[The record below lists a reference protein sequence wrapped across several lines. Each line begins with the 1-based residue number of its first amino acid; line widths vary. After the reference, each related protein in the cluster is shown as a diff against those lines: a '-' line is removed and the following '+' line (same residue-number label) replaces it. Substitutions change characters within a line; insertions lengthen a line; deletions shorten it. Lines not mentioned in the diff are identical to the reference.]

1 MNRRTFKGFAVGFI
15 TVFSAMKYRERK
27 LTKELEKTKR
37 DLKWYRT
44 PKPRCRKIPKI
55 ELRNYNTES
64 YSVTDD
70 DGSDIGED
78 TIPKKIFNDINNGKI
93 QHHTL
98 ELPKIST
105 IDKLSVVSQFVENEL
120 DDILDPLKKKTFI
133 SGSSFGDGTAKIPY
147 FAITKAVKDS
157 ESGSTQQMAAL
168 IKYNPKT
175 EKAEITLYPKHDSVP
190 REDIP
195 LTAGRPSK
203 MDIIPREEGRP
214 REVPTGI

>member
-15 TVFSAMKYRERK
+15 TVFSTMKYRERN
-27 LTKELEKTKR
+27 LTKELETTKR

-44 PKPRCRKIPKI
+44 PKPRCRKIPRI
-55 ELRNYNTES
+55 EFKDYNSER
-64 YSVTDD
+64 YNVIDC
-70 DGSDIGED
+70 DGYDIGED
-78 TIPKKIFNDINNGKI
+78 AIPKKIFNDTGNGKI

-133 SGSSFGDGTAKIPY
+133 SGHSFGDGTAKSPY
-147 FAITKAVKDS
+147 FTITKALKDS

-190 REDIP
+190 KEDIP
-195 LTAGRPSK
+195 RT
-203 MDIIPREEGRP
+203 EGRP
-214 REVPTGI
+214 QEVPTGI